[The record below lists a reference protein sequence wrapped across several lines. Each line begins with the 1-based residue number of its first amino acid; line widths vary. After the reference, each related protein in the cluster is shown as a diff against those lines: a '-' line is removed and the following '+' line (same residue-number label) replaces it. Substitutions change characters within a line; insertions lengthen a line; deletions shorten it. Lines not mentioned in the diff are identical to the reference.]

1 MCCEAFRLVTPRHP
15 LVTVLPQYSTAW
27 QMAFERMRGVRVIVA
42 LVALTR
48 LSRYASNLSVFGIR
62 VQSVV
67 SIDTAL

>member
-1 MCCEAFRLVTPRHP
+1 MTPRHA
-15 LVTVLPQYSTAW
+15 LVPVLPQYSTAW